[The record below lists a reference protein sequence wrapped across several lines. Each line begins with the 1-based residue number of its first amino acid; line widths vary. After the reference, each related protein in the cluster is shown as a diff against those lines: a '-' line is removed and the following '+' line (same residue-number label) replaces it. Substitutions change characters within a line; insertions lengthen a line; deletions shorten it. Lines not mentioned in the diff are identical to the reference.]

1 MDRIPL
7 AVLRF
12 HEIGMA
18 RFLKGIV
25 LVMAC
30 GEDGKCL
37 GVAGSLHDGRLIHF
51 IRSPDT
57 PGTQN
62 GLTVQLPGAG
72 IRGKQVIPAVS
83 FKDVRTFQKDFI
95 SLIDILYRS
104 DHPLFGRGVFLQ
116 NDSAR
121 IFLWNSM
128 IRYHADHVFA
138 AVCVVK
144 QRGIESKVI

>member
-37 GVAGSLHDGRLIHF
+37 VVAGSLHDGRLDVYKRQRF
-51 IRSPDT
+51 ICDVPY
-57 PGTQN
+57 P
-62 GLTVQLPGAG
+62 AG
-72 IRGKQVIPAVS
+72 FCFTA
-83 FKDVRTFQKDFI
+83 
-95 SLIDILYRS
+95 
-104 DHPLFGRGVFLQ
+104 
-116 NDSAR
+116 
-121 IFLWNSM
+121 
-128 IRYHADHVFA
+128 
-138 AVCVVK
+138 
-144 QRGIESKVI
+144 